1 MDFSF
6 SGFKTSV
13 LNFINKNINLD
24 QNFIKNNVEDLCAS
38 IQFTL
43 IEILMLKI
51 NLAVRKT
58 GITQIALGGGVAAN
72 SELRK
77 RIIHEGEK
85 NNLKTYIPN
94 IDYTTDNAAMIALVG
109 YLKYKNLHF
118 GNLKQKALSNYKI

>member
-1 MDFSF
+1 
-6 SGFKTSV
+6 
-13 LNFINKNINLD
+13 
-24 QNFIKNNVEDLCAS
+24 
-38 IQFTL
+38 
-43 IEILMLKI
+43 MLKI

-94 IDYTTDNAAMIALVG
+94 IDYTTDNAAMIAFVG
-109 YLKYKNLHF
+109 YLKYKNLHL